1 MGLAYLAPI
10 GAQNLF
16 VINTAL
22 TAPLGIALVTAG
34 IVAFFDISLALAC
47 FWGIGLVIEH
57 SLLLQKALLGGG
69 GLILIYLAWQLL
81 HAQVQTDTSAY
92 SQPTLWQT
100 ATLAFTVTW
109 FNPQAVIDGT
119 LMLGAFR
126 SSLPADTA
134 SLFISGVAAASCLW
148 FFGLTGIFKTC
159 CQNLRPSHLQWINR
173 ICGAVI
179 SVSCRPG
186 CTSPQVQAASRYDR
200 HGQYGMGH
208 LFCQYLFSTHFH
220 PSSLY
225 FSNLIYLYFF
235 LKSLKIFIPQQVF
248 QYCFV
253 I

>member
-47 FWGIGLVIEH
+47 FWGIGLMIEH
-57 SLLLQKALLGGG
+57 SLLLQKTLLGGG

-81 HAQVQTDTSAY
+81 HAKVPANTSAY
-92 SQPTLWQT
+92 RQPTLWQT

-134 SLFISGVAAASCLW
+134 AFFISGVAAASCL
-148 FFGLTGIFKTC
+148 
-159 CQNLRPSHLQWINR
+159 
-173 ICGAVI
+173 
-179 SVSCRPG
+179 
-186 CTSPQVQAASRYDR
+186 
-200 HGQYGMGH
+200 
-208 LFCQYLFSTHFH
+208 
-220 PSSLY
+220 
-225 FSNLIYLYFF
+225 
-235 LKSLKIFIPQQVF
+235 
-248 QYCFV
+248 
-253 I
+253 

>member
-148 FFGLTGIFKTC
+148 FFGLTGIFNLLPKSAPQPYAMDQPHLRRRYFC
-159 CQNLRPSHLQWINR
+159 LRPQTALYLWAD
-173 ICGAVI
+173 AVKTMNTHI
-179 SVSCRPG
+179 KK
-186 CTSPQVQAASRYDR
+186 QQLK
-200 HGQYGMGH
+200 QLLL
-208 LFCQYLFSTHFH
+208 LFCSDPF
-220 PSSLY
+220 
-225 FSNLIYLYFF
+225 NLL
-235 LKSLKIFIPQQVF
+235 L
-248 QYCFV
+248 
-253 I
+253 

>member
-92 SQPTLWQT
+92 NQPTLWQT
-100 ATLAFTVTW
+100 
-109 FNPQAVIDGT
+109 AVIDGT

-126 SSLPADTA
+126 SSLSADTA

-159 CQNLRPSHLQWINR
+159 CQNLRPSHMQWINR

-179 SVSCRPG
+179 FVYALKLLY
-186 CTSPQVQAASRYDR
+186 TF
-200 HGQYGMGH
+200 GQM
-208 LFCQYLFSTHFH
+208 L
-220 PSSLY
+220 
-225 FSNLIYLYFF
+225 
-235 LKSLKIFIPQQVF
+235 
-248 QYCFV
+248 
-253 I
+253 

>member
-81 HAQVQTDTSAY
+81 HAQVQTDTSDY

-126 SSLPADTA
+126 SSCRYCLTLYQRR
-134 SLFISGVAAASCLW
+134 SSCL
-148 FFGLTGIFKTC
+148 LPVVLRAYRHL
-159 CQNLRPSHLQWINR
+159 QNLLPKSAPQPYAMDQPHLRRRYFCLRPQTALYLWAD
-173 ICGAVI
+173 AVKTMNTHI
-179 SVSCRPG
+179 KK
-186 CTSPQVQAASRYDR
+186 QQLFKLLL
-200 HGQYGMGH
+200 
-208 LFCQYLFSTHFH
+208 LFCSDPF
-220 PSSLY
+220 
-225 FSNLIYLYFF
+225 NLL
-235 LKSLKIFIPQQVF
+235 L
-248 QYCFV
+248 
-253 I
+253 

>member
-134 SLFISGVAAASCLW
+134 SLFI
-148 FFGLTGIFKTC
+148 KTC
-159 CQNLRPSHLQWINR
+159 CQNLRPSHMQWINR

-179 SVSCRPG
+179 FVYALKLLY
-186 CTSPQVQAASRYDR
+186 TF
-200 HGQYGMGH
+200 GQM
-208 LFCQYLFSTHFH
+208 L
-220 PSSLY
+220 
-225 FSNLIYLYFF
+225 
-235 LKSLKIFIPQQVF
+235 
-248 QYCFV
+248 
-253 I
+253 

>member
-159 CQNLRPSHLQWINR
+159 CQNLRRRYFCLRPQTALYLWAD
-173 ICGAVI
+173 AVKTMNTHI
-179 SVSCRPG
+179 KK
-186 CTSPQVQAASRYDR
+186 QQLFKLLL
-200 HGQYGMGH
+200 
-208 LFCQYLFSTHFH
+208 LFCSDPF
-220 PSSLY
+220 
-225 FSNLIYLYFF
+225 NLL
-235 LKSLKIFIPQQVF
+235 L
-248 QYCFV
+248 
-253 I
+253 

>member
-148 FFGLTGIFKTC
+148 FFGLQASSKPAAKICAPAICKDQPHLRRRYFC
-159 CQNLRPSHLQWINR
+159 LRPQTALYLWAD
-173 ICGAVI
+173 AVKTMNTHI
-179 SVSCRPG
+179 KK
-186 CTSPQVQAASRYDR
+186 QQLK
-200 HGQYGMGH
+200 QLLL
-208 LFCQYLFSTHFH
+208 LFCSDPF
-220 PSSLY
+220 
-225 FSNLIYLYFF
+225 NLL
-235 LKSLKIFIPQQVF
+235 L
-248 QYCFV
+248 
-253 I
+253 

>member
-126 SSLPADTA
+126 SSLPVVLRAYRH
-134 SLFISGVAAASCLW
+134 L
-148 FFGLTGIFKTC
+148 
-159 CQNLRPSHLQWINR
+159 QNLLPKSAPQPSAMDQPHLRRRYFCLRPQTALYLWAD
-173 ICGAVI
+173 AVKTMNTHI
-179 SVSCRPG
+179 KK
-186 CTSPQVQAASRYDR
+186 QQLFKLLL
-200 HGQYGMGH
+200 
-208 LFCQYLFSTHFH
+208 LFCSDPF
-220 PSSLY
+220 
-225 FSNLIYLYFF
+225 NLL
-235 LKSLKIFIPQQVF
+235 L
-248 QYCFV
+248 
-253 I
+253 

>member
-1 MGLAYLAPI
+1 MGWPI
-10 GAQNLF
+10 LPHRHPNLF

-47 FWGIGLVIEH
+47 FGHRPCDRTQSATAKSTARRRRTDLDL
-57 SLLLQKALLGGG
+57 S
-69 GLILIYLAWQLL
+69 AWQLL
-81 HAQVQTDTSAY
+81 HAQVQTDTSDY

-159 CQNLRPSHLQWINR
+159 CQNLRPSHYAMDQPHLRRRYFCLRPQTALYLWAD
-173 ICGAVI
+173 AVKTMNTHI
-179 SVSCRPG
+179 KK
-186 CTSPQVQAASRYDR
+186 QQLFKLLL
-200 HGQYGMGH
+200 
-208 LFCQYLFSTHFH
+208 LFCSDPF
-220 PSSLY
+220 
-225 FSNLIYLYFF
+225 NLL
-235 LKSLKIFIPQQVF
+235 L
-248 QYCFV
+248 
-253 I
+253 

>member
-22 TAPLGIALVTAG
+22 TAPLGIALVTA
-34 IVAFFDISLALAC
+34 
-47 FWGIGLVIEH
+47 GIGLVIEH

-159 CQNLRPSHLQWINR
+159 CQNLRPSHMQWINR

-179 SVSCRPG
+179 FVYALKLLY
-186 CTSPQVQAASRYDR
+186 TF
-200 HGQYGMGH
+200 GQI
-208 LFCQYLFSTHFH
+208 L
-220 PSSLY
+220 
-225 FSNLIYLYFF
+225 
-235 LKSLKIFIPQQVF
+235 
-248 QYCFV
+248 
-253 I
+253 

>member
-159 CQNLRPSHLQWINR
+159 CQNLRRRYFCLRPQTALYLWAD
-173 ICGAVI
+173 AVKTMNTHI
-179 SVSCRPG
+179 KK
-186 CTSPQVQAASRYDR
+186 QQLK
-200 HGQYGMGH
+200 QLLL
-208 LFCQYLFSTHFH
+208 LFCSDPF
-220 PSSLY
+220 
-225 FSNLIYLYFF
+225 NLL
-235 LKSLKIFIPQQVF
+235 L
-248 QYCFV
+248 
-253 I
+253 

>member
-22 TAPLGIALVTAG
+22 TAPLGIALITAG

-81 HAQVQTDTSAY
+81 HAQVQTDTSDY

-148 FFGLTGIFKTC
+148 FFGLTGIFT
-159 CQNLRPSHLQWINR
+159 LLP
-173 ICGAVI
+173 
-179 SVSCRPG
+179 
-186 CTSPQVQAASRYDR
+186 
-200 HGQYGMGH
+200 
-208 LFCQYLFSTHFH
+208 
-220 PSSLY
+220 
-225 FSNLIYLYFF
+225 
-235 LKSLKIFIPQQVF
+235 KSFRS
-248 QYCFV
+248 
-253 I
+253 

>member
-179 SVSCRPG
+179 FVYALKPVSY
-186 CTSPQVQAASRYDR
+186 T
-200 HGQYGMGH
+200 H
-208 LFCQYLFSTHFH
+208 LTLPTI
-220 PSSLY
+220 LR
-225 FSNLIYLYFF
+225 
-235 LKSLKIFIPQQVF
+235 V
-248 QYCFV
+248 
-253 I
+253 

>member
-126 SSLPADTA
+126 YCLTLYQRRSSSLLPVVLRAYRH
-134 SLFISGVAAASCLW
+134 L
-148 FFGLTGIFKTC
+148 
-159 CQNLRPSHLQWINR
+159 QNLLPKSAPQPSAMDQPHLRRRYFCLRPQTALYLWAD
-173 ICGAVI
+173 AVKTMNTHI
-179 SVSCRPG
+179 KK
-186 CTSPQVQAASRYDR
+186 QQLFKLLL
-200 HGQYGMGH
+200 
-208 LFCQYLFSTHFH
+208 LFCSDPF
-220 PSSLY
+220 
-225 FSNLIYLYFF
+225 NLL
-235 LKSLKIFIPQQVF
+235 L
-248 QYCFV
+248 
-253 I
+253 

>member
-81 HAQVQTDTSAY
+81 HAKVPANTSAY
-92 SQPTLWQT
+92 RQPTLWQT

-148 FFGLTGIFKTC
+148 FFGLTGIFKTWLPKSAP
-159 CQNLRPSHLQWINR
+159 QPYAMGQPHLRRRYFRLRPQTALHLLADTLKTMN
-173 ICGAVI
+173 
-179 SVSCRPG
+179 
-186 CTSPQVQAASRYDR
+186 
-200 HGQYGMGH
+200 
-208 LFCQYLFSTHFH
+208 TH
-220 PSSLY
+220 
-225 FSNLIYLYFF
+225 I
-235 LKSLKIFIPQQVF
+235 KKATA
-248 QYCFV
+248 
-253 I
+253 

>member
-1 MGLAYLAPI
+1 M
-10 GAQNLF
+10 
-16 VINTAL
+16 
-22 TAPLGIALVTAG
+22 
-34 IVAFFDISLALAC
+34 
-47 FWGIGLVIEH
+47 IEH

-159 CQNLRPSHLQWINR
+159 CQICAPAICNGSTASAAPLFLFTPSN
-173 ICGAVI
+173 C
-179 SVSCRPG
+179 
-186 CTSPQVQAASRYDR
+186 
-200 HGQYGMGH
+200 
-208 LFCQYLFSTHFH
+208 
-220 PSSLY
+220 
-225 FSNLIYLYFF
+225 
-235 LKSLKIFIPQQVF
+235 FIPLGRCCKNNEYTYKKATAV
-248 QYCFV
+248 
-253 I
+253 

>member
-1 MGLAYLAPI
+1 M
-10 GAQNLF
+10 
-16 VINTAL
+16 
-22 TAPLGIALVTAG
+22 
-34 IVAFFDISLALAC
+34 
-47 FWGIGLVIEH
+47 
-57 SLLLQKALLGGG
+57 
-69 GLILIYLAWQLL
+69 IYLAWQLL

-159 CQNLRPSHLQWINR
+159 CQNLRPSHMQWINR

-179 SVSCRPG
+179 LFTPSNCFIPLGR
-186 CTSPQVQAASRYDR
+186 CCKTMNTHIKKQQLFKLLL
-200 HGQYGMGH
+200 
-208 LFCQYLFSTHFH
+208 LFCSDPF
-220 PSSLY
+220 
-225 FSNLIYLYFF
+225 NLL
-235 LKSLKIFIPQQVF
+235 L
-248 QYCFV
+248 
-253 I
+253 

>member
-126 SSLPADTA
+126 SSLTA
-134 SLFISGVAAASCLW
+134 CRYCLTLYQRRSSCL
-148 FFGLTGIFKTC
+148 LPVVLRAYRHL
-159 CQNLRPSHLQWINR
+159 QNLLPKSAPQPYAMDQPHLRRRYFCLRPQTALYLWAD
-173 ICGAVI
+173 AVKTMNTHI
-179 SVSCRPG
+179 KK
-186 CTSPQVQAASRYDR
+186 QQLK
-200 HGQYGMGH
+200 QLLL
-208 LFCQYLFSTHFH
+208 LFCSDPF
-220 PSSLY
+220 
-225 FSNLIYLYFF
+225 NLL
-235 LKSLKIFIPQQVF
+235 L
-248 QYCFV
+248 
-253 I
+253 

>member
-1 MGLAYLAPI
+1 M
-10 GAQNLF
+10 
-16 VINTAL
+16 
-22 TAPLGIALVTAG
+22 
-34 IVAFFDISLALAC
+34 
-47 FWGIGLVIEH
+47 IEH

-159 CQNLRPSHLQWINR
+159 AKICAPAICNGSTASAAPLFLLRPQTALYLWAD
-173 ICGAVI
+173 AVKTMNTHI
-179 SVSCRPG
+179 KK
-186 CTSPQVQAASRYDR
+186 QQLFKLLL
-200 HGQYGMGH
+200 
-208 LFCQYLFSTHFH
+208 LFC
-220 PSSLY
+220 
-225 FSNLIYLYFF
+225 SNPFNLL
-235 LKSLKIFIPQQVF
+235 L
-248 QYCFV
+248 
-253 I
+253 

>member
-148 FFGLTGIFKTC
+148 FFGLTGIFKSLLPKSAPQPSAMDQPHLRRRYFC
-159 CQNLRPSHLQWINR
+159 LRPQTALYLWAD
-173 ICGAVI
+173 AVKTMNTHI
-179 SVSCRPG
+179 KK
-186 CTSPQVQAASRYDR
+186 QQLFKLLL
-200 HGQYGMGH
+200 
-208 LFCQYLFSTHFH
+208 LFCSDPF
-220 PSSLY
+220 
-225 FSNLIYLYFF
+225 NLL
-235 LKSLKIFIPQQVF
+235 L
-248 QYCFV
+248 
-253 I
+253 

>member
-1 MGLAYLAPI
+1 MPHRRPKSFCHQY
-10 GAQNLF
+10 GAHRAF
-16 VINTAL
+16 RHC
-22 TAPLGIALVTAG
+22 LVTAG
-34 IVAFFDISLALAC
+34 IVAFFDISLALSC

-159 CQNLRPSHLQWINR
+159 CQNLRPSHMQWINR
-173 ICGAVI
+173 ICA
-179 SVSCRPG
+179 P
-186 CTSPQVQAASRYDR
+186 
-200 HGQYGMGH
+200 
-208 LFCQYLFSTHFH
+208 LFLFT
-220 PSSLY
+220 PS
-225 FSNLIYLYFF
+225 NC
-235 LKSLKIFIPQQVF
+235 FIPLGRCCKNNE
-248 QYCFV
+248 YT

>member
-1 MGLAYLAPI
+1 MEIFLQGLTMGLAYLAPI

-126 SSLPADTA
+126 SSLPVVLRAYRH
-134 SLFISGVAAASCLW
+134 L
-148 FFGLTGIFKTC
+148 
-159 CQNLRPSHLQWINR
+159 QNLLPKSAPQPSAMDQPHLRRRYFCLRPQTALYLWAD
-173 ICGAVI
+173 AVKTMNTHI
-179 SVSCRPG
+179 KK
-186 CTSPQVQAASRYDR
+186 QQLFKLLL
-200 HGQYGMGH
+200 
-208 LFCQYLFSTHFH
+208 LFCSDPF
-220 PSSLY
+220 
-225 FSNLIYLYFF
+225 NLL
-235 LKSLKIFIPQQVF
+235 L
-248 QYCFV
+248 
-253 I
+253 

>member
-109 FNPQAVIDGT
+109 FNPAGRYRRYADAGRLSLITACRYCLT
-119 LMLGAFR
+119 LYQRR
-126 SSLPADTA
+126 SSCLLPVVLRAYRH
-134 SLFISGVAAASCLW
+134 L
-148 FFGLTGIFKTC
+148 
-159 CQNLRPSHLQWINR
+159 QNLLPKSAPQPYAMDQPHLRRRYFCLRPQTALYLWAD
-173 ICGAVI
+173 AVKTMNTHI
-179 SVSCRPG
+179 KK
-186 CTSPQVQAASRYDR
+186 QQLFKLLL
-200 HGQYGMGH
+200 
-208 LFCQYLFSTHFH
+208 LFCSDPF
-220 PSSLY
+220 
-225 FSNLIYLYFF
+225 NLL
-235 LKSLKIFIPQQVF
+235 L
-248 QYCFV
+248 
-253 I
+253 